1 MYLRLAAITVLL
13 TGTNVLMLV
22 ALQSLQ
28 PWVVAIYMLALNFLV
43 LTILAES
50 NWLPQK
56 TYLPSADTAATTTLQ
71 IAHETLPY
79 LRRGLNQATAEKV
92 CEVILKIGDVAA
104 AAITDK
110 ETVLAFLGVGCEKH
124 QPGDRILTE
133 ATKQVLATGQYKI
146 VRTTTELRCS
156 VKDCDCPLDSGII
169 VPLYYRDEVVGTL
182 KLYQTKSKQLPP
194 HVVRMALGIGQL
206 LSMQIEL
213 AELDRQAQLTTL
225 ARLEALRA
233 QINPHF
239 FFNTLN
245 TIIMYSRTNPQR
257 ARRLLI
263 RLAEF
268 FRHTLKHHGHF
279 VTLGEELEYVHT
291 YLVLEKARFGKKLKI
306 IQNIDDTLL
315 QYRVPVLSL
324 QPLVENAVKHG
335 LTPKIE
341 PGAVKISGH
350 IEGDDLVL
358 VVADDGVGIPED
370 KLPHIL
376 APGYGSANGVGL
388 SNVNERLKSL
398 YGEQYALQI
407 DSTVGKG
414 TTVYLRVPLQLK
426 QEEVQGVKP

>member
-156 VKDCDCPLDSGII
+156 VK
-169 VPLYYRDEVVGTL
+169 
-182 KLYQTKSKQLPP
+182 
-194 HVVRMALGIGQL
+194 
-206 LSMQIEL
+206 
-213 AELDRQAQLTTL
+213 
-225 ARLEALRA
+225 
-233 QINPHF
+233 
-239 FFNTLN
+239 
-245 TIIMYSRTNPQR
+245 
-257 ARRLLI
+257 
-263 RLAEF
+263 
-268 FRHTLKHHGHF
+268 
-279 VTLGEELEYVHT
+279 
-291 YLVLEKARFGKKLKI
+291 
-306 IQNIDDTLL
+306 
-315 QYRVPVLSL
+315 
-324 QPLVENAVKHG
+324 
-335 LTPKIE
+335 
-341 PGAVKISGH
+341 
-350 IEGDDLVL
+350 
-358 VVADDGVGIPED
+358 
-370 KLPHIL
+370 
-376 APGYGSANGVGL
+376 
-388 SNVNERLKSL
+388 
-398 YGEQYALQI
+398 
-407 DSTVGKG
+407 
-414 TTVYLRVPLQLK
+414 
-426 QEEVQGVKP
+426 